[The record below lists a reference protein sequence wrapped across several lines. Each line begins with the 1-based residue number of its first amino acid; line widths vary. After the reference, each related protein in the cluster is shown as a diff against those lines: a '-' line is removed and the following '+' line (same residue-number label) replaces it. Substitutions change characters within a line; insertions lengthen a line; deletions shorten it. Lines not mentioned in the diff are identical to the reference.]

1 MNLDTGQKLWLLL
14 LLLYTCAGEATNK
27 SDVSSAKTFAGGS
40 VAEPARISVG
50 LLVPHTT
57 FRVREYSR
65 AVSSTISSLRRQ
77 ELTFLQVYRFQPS
90 DVHTD
95 MLKFNPS
102 PTGKLHPFPQKMN
115 F

>member
-1 MNLDTGQKLWLLL
+1 MSPDTGQKLWLLL

-27 SDVSSAKTFAGGS
+27 SDVSSAKTFAAAGS
-40 VAEPARISVG
+40 SADPARISVG

-90 DVHTD
+90 DIHTD

-102 PTGKLHPFPQKMN
+102 PTGKLGPFPKN
-115 F
+115 